1 MDLEQLLQKA
11 LPLVGG
17 EANISRTD
25 QRADSLHIT
34 VKDVGEVDLEALRT
48 LDSVTS
54 AELSRS
60 RIILKTQGSA
70 IKEDEPG
77 MAKAKKNL
85 DYTKVAQNIIANI
98 GGKENVISVRHCITR
113 VRFKLKAESKAD
125 DNVVK
130 NLKGVIS
137 VVHGGGE
144 YMTVIGDA
152 VVDVYDAVCAQL
164 GNMAESGGGEEAKEK
179 VNPVMKLLNI
189 VVGAVS
195 PCLNF
200 ICAGG
205 IVKGLLTI
213 LEMTGLV
220 QAGSGMDA
228 LISAAGDAIFFFLPI
243 FLGMN
248 LAKTLKGDQFLG
260 AVIGAILCYPAINGT
275 DLVILGMTFNYT
287 YTSSFLPVIAVVAVA
302 VPLAKALRK
311 VIPKAISNFMTPA
324 ITLLIVVPLGYTII
338 GPVVSMVGSLV
349 NNGIT
354 VLMDTVPLI
363 AGAVFGGLY
372 QVMVLFGIHS
382 ALTTFS
388 FMNLLEGNPDYIM
401 AIGCT
406 VCFAQCGVVLAM
418 YIKSKDDDLKSLALP
433 SFISG
438 LFGVTEPAIYGV
450 TLPRIKMFILSCVG
464 GAVCGVFIML
474 TNSLMYSFSGLG
486 IFALL
491 GMLSPENP
499 NLLVTALC
507 AIIPFVFSFVAAFVL
522 YNEKAPAVAEIQPAG
537 DASESASTMAAQIR
551 GPIVIEAPVPG
562 KVVPITTVPDETFST
577 GVLGNGFAVEPS
589 EGKVYAPFD
598 GECETF
604 SDTLH
609 AMGLLSDSGVSML
622 IHVGLETVSLN
633 GKPFTPHIKEGDRF
647 RKGQLLLEFDMEQ
660 IKAAGFPTITP
671 VLVTNEDEVGEIRV
685 EGDKIMIGG

>member
-1 MDLEQLLQKA
+1 
-11 LPLVGG
+11 
-17 EANISRTD
+17 
-25 QRADSLHIT
+25 
-34 VKDVGEVDLEALRT
+34 
-48 LDSVTS
+48 
-54 AELSRS
+54 
-60 RIILKTQGSA
+60 
-70 IKEDEPG
+70 
-77 MAKAKKNL
+77 MAKSKKNL

-98 GGKENVISVRHCITR
+98 GGKENIISVRHCITR
-113 VRFKLKAESKAD
+113 VRFKLKDESKAD

-130 NLKGVIS
+130 NLEGVIS

-152 VVDVYDAVCAQL
+152 VIDVYDAVCAQL
-164 GNMAESGGGEEAKEK
+164 GNIAESGGGEETKEK
-179 VNPVMKLLNI
+179 VNPVMKILNI
-189 VVGAVS
+189 VVGAVG

-205 IVKGLLTI
+205 IIKGLLSL

-220 QAGSGMDA
+220 QAGSGIDT
-228 LISAAGDAIFFFLPI
+228 LISAAGDAIFFFLPV

-275 DLVILGMTFNYT
+275 DLVIFGRTFNYT
-287 YTSSFLPVIAVVAVA
+287 YTSSFLPVVAVVAVA
-302 VPLAKALRK
+302 VPLSKALKK
-311 VIPKAISNFMTPA
+311 VIPKAVSNFLTPA
-324 ITLLIVVPLGYTII
+324 ITLLIVAPLGYAII
-338 GPVVSMVGSLV
+338 GPVVSMGGSLV
-349 NNGIT
+349 NDGIT
-354 VLMDTVPLI
+354 ALMNTVPLI

-372 QVMVLFGIHS
+372 QVLVLFGIHS
-382 ALTTFS
+382 AVTSFS

-406 VCFAQCGVVLAM
+406 VSFAQCGVVLAM
-418 YIKSKDDDLKSLALP
+418 YLKSKDDELKSLALP

-464 GAVCGVFIML
+464 GAVCGAFVML
-474 TNSLMYSFSGLG
+474 TDTMMYSFSGLG
-486 IFALL
+486 IFAILGLL
-491 GMLSPENP
+491 APENP
-499 NLLVTALC
+499 NVIVAVLC
-507 AIIPFVFSFVAAFVL
+507 AVVPFVFSFAAAFVL
-522 YNEKAPAVAEIQPAG
+522 YNEKASAAAEVQSSGTA
-537 DASESASTMAAQIR
+537 SASAPTAATQVS

-562 KVVPITTVPDETFST
+562 KVVPITNVPDETFST

-598 GECETF
+598 GECETL

-609 AMGLLSDSGVSML
+609 AMGLLSDSGVSVL

-671 VLVTNEDEVGEIRV
+671 VLVTTEDEVGEIRI
-685 EGDKIMIGG
+685 ENDKIIIGG